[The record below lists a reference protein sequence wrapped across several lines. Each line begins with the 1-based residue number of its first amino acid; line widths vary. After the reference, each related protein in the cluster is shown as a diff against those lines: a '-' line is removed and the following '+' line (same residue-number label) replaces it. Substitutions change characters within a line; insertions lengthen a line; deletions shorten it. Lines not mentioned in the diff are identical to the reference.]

1 MVSENVTAIGTK
13 LETTTWRKSKS
24 ITRWIDDNEWENYI
38 RYNKFSFTKFHNL
51 SLIHI

>member
-24 ITRWIDDNEWENYI
+24 ITSVNAAIATT
-38 RYNKFSFTKFHNL
+38 TKLNTNQK
-51 SLIHI
+51 